1 MTKER
6 DTFRKAIVL
15 SSLERVYLVLKAFMC
30 DNYRYV
36 YIEIYIYINHFVQI
50 FEVTCARE
58 SCEENAI
65 NFNNYTYHDGNVFIS
80 DTKCLIHL
88 AWKVSNQKVIEA
100 IYDTR
105 L

>member
-36 YIEIYIYINHFVQI
+36 YIEIYIYMNHFVQI
-50 FEVTCARE
+50 FEVTCARD
-58 SCEENAI
+58 SCGENAI
-65 NFNNYTYHDGNVFIS
+65 NFNNYTYHDGNFYQRHKVLNIS
-80 DTKCLIHL
+80 RMESFKPGSYQVDL
-88 AWKVSNQKVIEA
+88 
-100 IYDTR
+100 
-105 L
+105 